1 MLTYKTTIKKFA
13 EMGEKTGWTYIEISA
28 EQAAVLNPGVKTSF
42 RVKGKLDALNIRQ
55 IAIIPMGEGDFI
67 MPVNATM
74 RKALKKRE
82 GSHIDVILSLDK
94 SPFIFSEDFILCLQD
109 EPEAYT
115 FFNTLAG
122 SHQRYFSKWID
133 SAKTIET
140 KSKRIVMAIS
150 ALKMKQGYGEMLRA
164 NKKTNS

>member
-82 GSHIDVILSLDK
+82 GSQIDVILSLDK